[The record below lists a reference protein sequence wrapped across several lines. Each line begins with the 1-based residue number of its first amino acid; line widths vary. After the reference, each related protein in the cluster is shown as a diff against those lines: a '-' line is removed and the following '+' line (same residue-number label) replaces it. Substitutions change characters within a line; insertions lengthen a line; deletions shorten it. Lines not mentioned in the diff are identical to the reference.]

1 MTTRRNRYTTNQEPS
16 TPSTVAADDDY
27 DIFDGLD
34 VGIDAIDYNIEDEIE
49 IPPPPPPPPLPP
61 PPTTTTTTTTIGAS
75 AGDFEARPLPPALVS
90 RAPRN
95 QHDSSSYNDTL
106 NSNLTGNDTTTV
118 TDGEE
123 IELERVVS
131 SYFCGVGSGS
141 SPSSGSG
148 IGSGIGDYSTTTTTT
163 KKWWNRLGSM
173 MKIKQYEELQD
184 ELCLQDKEPDQAHAP
199 RKTQPNIKVTANTA
213 NVYDYSNGKDKDKAN
228 RKINNNIGND
238 NLEVMKSQ
246 NEVKGDDAFNI
257 VTVAST
263 AYDKDK
269 DTISCAAR
277 SRDTVI
283 QHSMMIDEDG
293 DHDLNRDHDVEK
305 NGVKV
310 NKKGGDDKKQQSISS
325 LWWKTMSEK
334 KLFGISYRLILLIC
348 INLIALIVVICLA
361 ARFKGI
367 NKNSNLAN
375 TGVDGAAAAGLA
387 SDGNINNNGI
397 FDTIDNTTT
406 ATTTIDNNNGDEEAS
421 SNGSNDNKEN
431 ENDSELLLLC
441 NEDGVTVD
449 DDGVILSTNQAIESG
464 EYYCSQSKM
473 YMIGMLDGDLSIINV
488 NTNETVWSAG
498 VADGIRTILRADGSL
513 IIVDD
518 NRLIIWKTE
527 SIPTN
532 NNGDSAFFN
541 FNLDRQLVFWNNN
554 EGIIAIQQVPAT
566 TSDNEKSK
574 TPSTYWMDGSPNT
587 SNNNNNENLEFPVRG
602 TFYFP
607 TFDSTA
613 ESWENLYGRLPM
625 HEPALGWYSSS
636 DPMVAKAHVE
646 AMEYGKINLGIAS
659 WEGPDTN
666 FDRSRMTM
674 LLDETT
680 EQNTEYLKWSICH
693 ESERRGRP
701 DADEIRTDLEYLQK
715 WFAWKESW
723 AHIDGKPVIFVNNDD
738 GCDVTERWND
748 ASNDWYVVLRIFD
761 GYDDCEYQPD
771 SWHDQSVNDGND
783 GIDIKEGLYHNIAP
797 GEWLSGRRQPVL
809 ERLSQGEW
817 CEHVQ
822 GMIDSNEQ
830 WQMIVSFNEA
840 AQGTSIEPS
849 DDWRSDSGYGYYL
862 DCLNDESMY

>member
-34 VGIDAIDYNIEDEIE
+34 TGIDAIDYNIEDEIE
-49 IPPPPPPPPLPP
+49 IPPPPPPL
-61 PPTTTTTTTTIGAS
+61 PPTTTTTT
-75 AGDFEARPLPPALVS
+75 GDVEARPLPPALLS
-90 RAPRN
+90 RAPHN
-95 QHDSSSYNDTL
+95 QHDTSSYDDTL
-106 NSNLTGNDTTTV
+106 DSNSTGNGNTNV
-118 TDGEE
+118 TNGEE

-131 SYFCGVGSGS
+131 SFFCGV
-141 SPSSGSG
+141 SSGGNSSG
-148 IGSGIGDYSTTTTTT
+148 IGIGIGDYSTTTATTN
-163 KKWWNRLGSM
+163 KWWNRLGSM

-184 ELCLQDKEPDQAHAP
+184 NLCLQDKEPDQDQAQP
-199 RKTQPNIKVTANTA
+199 RKTPQPRIKVTTNIA
-213 NVYDYSNGKDKDKAN
+213 NVYGYSNGKDKVKAN
-228 RKINNNIGND
+228 RKNNNNNND
-238 NLEVMKSQ
+238 NDKLEVVNNQSV
-246 NEVKGDDAFNI
+246 VKGDDTFNI
-257 VTVAST
+257 VAVAST

-269 DTISCAAR
+269 DNISCATH

-283 QHSMMIDEDG
+283 QHSMRVDEYD
-293 DHDLNRDHDVEK
+293 DHDRGHDVEK
-305 NGVKV
+305 NFVKV
-310 NKKGGDDKKQQSISS
+310 IKKGGDGDEKQQQPILSV
-325 LWWKTMSEK
+325 WWETMSEK
-334 KLFGISYRLILLIC
+334 KLFGISYRLILLVC
-348 INLIALIVVICLA
+348 INLIAFIFLICLV
-361 ARFKGI
+361 ARFKSN
-367 NKNSNLAN
+367 NKNSSDINSNL
-375 TGVDGAAAAGLA
+375 VDDAAGAAG
-387 SDGNINNNGI
+387 DGSISNNGI

-406 ATTTIDNNNGDEEAS
+406 STTTIDNNGDEEAY
-421 SNGSNDNKEN
+421 DNKEN
-431 ENDSELLLLC
+431 ENDSELLSLC

-449 DDGVILSTNQAIESG
+449 DDGVILTTNQAIESG
-464 EYYCSQSKM
+464 EYYCSPSKM

-498 VADGIRTILRADGSL
+498 VTDGIRTILRADGSL
-513 IIVDD
+513 IIVND
-518 NRLIIWKTE
+518 NRVIIWRTE

-532 NNGDSAFFN
+532 FNNGNSAFFN

-566 TSDNEKSK
+566 ISNNEESN
-574 TPSTYWMDGSPNT
+574 TPTTYWMDGSPNA
-587 SNNNNNENLEFPVRG
+587 NNNNYENKKNLKFPVRG

-613 ESWENLYGRLPM
+613 ESWEDINGRLPM
-625 HEPALGWYSSS
+625 HEPTLGWYSSS

-666 FDRSRMTM
+666 FDRSRMIM

-680 EQNTEYLKWSICH
+680 EQNSEYLKWTFYH
-693 ESERRGRP
+693 ESERSSRS
-701 DADEIRTDLEYLQK
+701 DEDEIRTDLEYLQK

-723 AHIDGKPVIFVNNDD
+723 AYIDNKPVIFVNNGD

-761 GYDDCEYQPD
+761 GYEDCEYQPN
-771 SWHDQSVNDGND
+771 SWHEQSVNDGND
-783 GIDIKEGLYHNIAP
+783 GIDIKEGLYHNLAP
-797 GEWLSGRRQPVL
+797 GEWRSGRRQPDM

-822 GMIDSNEQ
+822 DMIDSNEQ

-840 AQGTSIEPS
+840 AQGTSVEPS
-849 DDWRSDSGYGYYL
+849 EDWRSDSGYGYYL